1 MGKQFLKIAAV
12 YFALSVLLSAIIGVS
27 GDYSLSN
34 IQSHI
39 HLLGWITLGII
50 GLIYV
55 AFPAL
60 SVTIL
65 AHTHFWM
72 HNIGLPVLILALTG
86 QNYKVPETEVWIVTG
101 WVLLAGGTML
111 FMVNVWDRLR

>member
-1 MGKQFLKIAAV
+1 MGKQCLKIAAI
-12 YFALSVLLSAIIGVS
+12 YFALGALLSAIIGVS
-27 GDYSLSN
+27 GDYSLSP

-39 HLLGWITLGII
+39 HFLGWTTLGII

-65 AHTHFWM
+65 ARIHFWI
-72 HNIGLPVLILALTG
+72 HNISLPMLILAIIG
-86 QNYKVPETEVWIVTG
+86 KNYAIAEAGVWVVIG
-101 WVLLAGGTML
+101 WVLLAAGIML
-111 FMVNVWDRLR
+111 FMVNMWDRLR

>member
-1 MGKQFLKIAAV
+1 MGKQCLKIATV
-12 YFALSVLLSAIIGVS
+12 YFALGVLLSVIIGVS
-27 GDYSLSN
+27 GDSSLSP

-39 HLLGWITLGII
+39 HLLGWTTLGLI

-65 AHTHFWM
+65 ARIHFWI
-72 HNIGLPVLILALTG
+72 HNISLPMLILAIIG
-86 QNYKVPETEVWIVTG
+86 KNYAIAEAGMWVDIG
-101 WVLLAGGTML
+101 WVLLATGVML

>member
-39 HLLGWITLGII
+39 HLLGWTTLGII

-55 AFPAL
+55 QF
-60 SVTIL
+60 SRT
-65 AHTHFWM
+65 FS
-72 HNIGLPVLILALTG
+72 
-86 QNYKVPETEVWIVTG
+86 YYS
-101 WVLLAGGTML
+101 GTYPFL
-111 FMVNVWDRLR
+111 DA

>member
-1 MGKQFLKIAAV
+1 MGKQCLKIAAV
-12 YFALSVLLSAIIGVS
+12 YFALGMLLSVIIGVS
-27 GDYSLSN
+27 DDYSLSP

-39 HLLGWITLGII
+39 HLLGWTTLGII

-60 SVTIL
+60 SATVL
-65 AHTHFWM
+65 ARIHFWI
-72 HNIGLPVLILALTG
+72 HNIGLPLLILGIIGKNHAIAEAEMW
-86 QNYKVPETEVWIVTG
+86 VVTG
-101 WVLLAGGTML
+101 WVLLAASVML

>member
-1 MGKQFLKIAAV
+1 MGKQCLKIAAV
-12 YFALSVLLSAIIGVS
+12 YFALGALLSAIIGVS
-27 GDYSLSN
+27 GDYNLSP

-39 HLLGWITLGII
+39 HLLGWTTLGII

-65 AHTHFWM
+65 ARIHFWI
-72 HNIGLPVLILALTG
+72 HNISLPVLILAIIG
-86 QNYKVPETEVWIVTG
+86 KNYAIVEAGVWIVIG
-101 WVLLAGGTML
+101 WVLLAAGIML
-111 FMVNVWDRLR
+111 FMVNMWNRLR

>member
-12 YFALSVLLSAIIGVS
+12 YFALSVLLSVIIGVS

-34 IQSHI
+34 VQSHI
-39 HLLGWITLGII
+39 HLLGWTALGII

-60 SVTIL
+60 SVPIL
-65 AHTHFWM
+65 ARIHFWM
-72 HNIGLPVLILALTG
+72 HNIGLPVLILAIIVK
-86 QNYKVPETEVWIVTG
+86 NYEVPEAEVWIIIG
-101 WVLLAGGTML
+101 WVLLAAGIML

>member
-12 YFALSVLLSAIIGVS
+12 YFALGALLNVIIGVS

-34 IQSHI
+34 VQSHI
-39 HLLGWITLGII
+39 HLLGWTTLGII

-65 AHTHFWM
+65 ARIHFWM
-72 HNIGLPVLILALTG
+72 HNIGLPVLVLAIIG
-86 QNYKVPETEVWIVTG
+86 KNYEVAEAGVWVVTG
-101 WVLLAGGTML
+101 WVLLAAGIML
-111 FMVNVWDRLR
+111 FMVNMWDRLR

>member
-1 MGKQFLKIAAV
+1 M
-12 YFALSVLLSAIIGVS
+12 LLSAIIGVS

-34 IQSHI
+34 IQSNI
-39 HLLGWITLGII
+39 YLLGWTTLGII

-65 AHTHFWM
+65 AHIHFWM
-72 HNIGLPVLILALTG
+72 HNIGLPVLILALIG
-86 QNYKVPETEVWIVTG
+86 QNYKVPETEVWIVIG
-101 WVLLAGGTML
+101 WLLLAGGIML